1 MPEKFLTLVIK
12 NILRSKARAFIT
24 VFGSIMGAFII
35 SFFVTAEY
43 SLDRLVAKVGG
54 ESNLIITQRGRY

>member
-1 MPEKFLTLVIK
+1 MPDKFVLLIIK
-12 NILRSKARAFIT
+12 NIMRSKIRAFIT

-35 SFFVTAEY
+35 SFFITAEY
-43 SLDRLVAKVGG
+43 SLDRLVYKVGG

>member
-1 MPEKFLTLVIK
+1 MPDKFLRLVFK
-12 NILRSKARAFIT
+12 NIMRSKIRAFIT

-35 SFFVTAEY
+35 SFFVTAEH